1 MVLIKIY
8 NKEKSLLSSGHDL
21 DKVLKEALMIHSD
34 NEYPDKYMWF
44 EDYLDR
50 LSDIKKRELI
60 ESKGWEVK
68 FLSGKD
74 KCPFCGFEFDVYDNI
89 EYDCPKCSF
98 SMQNPNVKTITFSLD
113 ETIVTKTESTINCVV
128 KKDTDEKLADNGI
141 IDFLNNYAL
150 KIDYSVMDKT
160 VDKVINQIKIMNE

>member
-8 NKEKSLLSSGHDL
+8 EKEKLLSSGHDL

-50 LSDIKKRELI
+50 LSATKKRELI

-74 KCPFCGFEFDVYDNI
+74 KCPFCGFEFNVYEDV
-89 EYDCPKCSF
+89 EYTCPKCSF
-98 SMQNPNVKTITFSLD
+98 SMENPDVKTVTLSLD
-113 ETIVTKTESTINCVV
+113 ETVTTTIASQIDCVV
-128 KKDTDEKLADNGI
+128 KKDTDLKL
-141 IDFLNNYAL
+141 
-150 KIDYSVMDKT
+150 V
-160 VDKVINQIKIMNE
+160 E